1 MKRQLIFIRSR
12 SLITKCVHRNDV
24 ININLAELWR
34 RAHLRF
40 VYTSTRFWLTR
51 TEPNGVIYCLCLRSE
66 CIDWYEYIFWS
77 SQGFLRMWID
87 IYLYSISIY
96 VVVPGWKKYIENS
109 SRILCWRSYRYS
121 IITKNKNKNIHKK
134 HW

>member
-40 VYTSTRFWLTR
+40 IYTSTRFWLTR

-66 CIDWYEYIFWS
+66 CIDWYEYLFRS
-77 SQGFLRMWID
+77 SQGFLIMWID
-87 IYLYSISIY
+87 IYLYIY
-96 VVVPGWKKYIENS
+96 QYIWWFPGGKKYIENS

-121 IITKNKNKNIHKK
+121 IITMKK
-134 HW
+134 FIRSIYNM